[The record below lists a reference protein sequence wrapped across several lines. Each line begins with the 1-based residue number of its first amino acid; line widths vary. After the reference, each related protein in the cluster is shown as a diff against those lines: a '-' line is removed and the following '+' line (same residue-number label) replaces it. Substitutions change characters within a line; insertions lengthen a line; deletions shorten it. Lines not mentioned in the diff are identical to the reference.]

1 MKILMNYK
9 KDNKE
14 LVTYWKAVLVVLAAV
29 TDTVELEATA
39 ERPVVDGRVLLQ
51 TKYAT
56 VIHHGR

>member
-29 TDTVELEATA
+29 MEASEVGVVAVRSVSEA
-39 ERPVVDGRVLLQ
+39 EERDLL
-51 TKYAT
+51 
-56 VIHHGR
+56 